1 MINRRKVLAS
11 GVATGIAASFGGASA
26 RAVPGMRSR
35 EFKPGDVWLDTS
47 GKPIQVRGSSII
59 QVGDTFFW
67 YGENKERTTGRD
79 RIWHWGMRHCQR
91 NCTG

>member
-59 QVGDTFFW
+59 QVTARPHT
-67 YGENKERTTGRD
+67 EILTVPRASVRV
-79 RIWHWGMRHCQR
+79 
-91 NCTG
+91 